1 MHFNRSLLTTAL
13 SLLLM
18 TIIAH
23 AEDSPVNNT
32 KPPLQPQTHIPLVA
46 LAKDSPLYNIPL
58 RNIDGQPTSLKSYA
72 GKTLLIVNVASNC
85 GFTSQYT
92 ALEALSRK
100 YHDQGLVVLGFPCND
115 FGAQE
120 PGSNAEIKEF
130 CTSKYSVT
138 FPLFDKIHVKGNDQH
153 PLYASLTGPQ
163 SPTPGPV
170 KWNFSKF
177 LIGRHGE
184 IIARY
189 DSKVAP
195 DSPELAKAIDSAL
208 AAK

>member
-1 MHFNRSLLTTAL
+1 MHFTRSLLTTTL
-13 SLLLM
+13 SLLM
-18 TIIAH
+18 TIISL
-23 AEDSPVNNT
+23 AE
-32 KPPLQPQTHIPLVA
+32 
-46 LAKDSPLYNIPL
+46 DSPLYNIPL

-138 FPLFDKIHVKGNDQH
+138 FPLFDKIHVKGADQH

-189 DSKVAP
+189 DSNVAP